1 MTLSSLVMM
10 NLKSVASKTI
20 YFISFKQNIWGL
32 SNTSWELRL
41 PSLVLGLL
49 LLNVCMHWTFLRR
62 QVCLTTILA
71 MDPNVKILLG

>member
-41 PSLVLGLL
+41 L